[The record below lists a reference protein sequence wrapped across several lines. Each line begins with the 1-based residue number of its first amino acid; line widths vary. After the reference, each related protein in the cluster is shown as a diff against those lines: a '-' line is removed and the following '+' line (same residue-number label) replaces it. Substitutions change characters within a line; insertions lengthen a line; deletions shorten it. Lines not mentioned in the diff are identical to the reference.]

1 MSICIVMISKIKNIV
16 LIKYYYNVS
25 YWLKLMDKFPSIKIN
40 ILTITHKNKII
51 TTLTLQINQSSSI
64 QPYPIHVYIDT

>member
-1 MSICIVMISKIKNIV
+1 
-16 LIKYYYNVS
+16 
-25 YWLKLMDKFPSIKIN
+25 MDKFPSIKIN

-51 TTLTLQINQSSSI
+51 TTLTLQITQSSSI